1 VKDPCEKFK
10 QTELETTLSLL
21 ATMSKP
27 DRPAEYTDSL
37 SASDLYDAGDTH
49 VFEIEDVHSVRTML
63 IQAIALF
70 TATMV
75 HVLRRQKTLVFGY
88 SLDNWAVMPPECVL
102 FTVLVFILGG
112 PIMKRDFRMIRKLLC
127 WGV

>member
-1 VKDPCEKFK
+1 
-10 QTELETTLSLL
+10 
-21 ATMSKP
+21 MSKP
-27 DRPAEYTDSL
+27 DRPAEYTDSF
-37 SASDLYDAGDTH
+37 SDSDLHDVGDTH
-49 VFEIEDVHSVRTML
+49 VFEIGHVHTVRTLL

-75 HVLRRQKTLVFGY
+75 HVLRKQKTLVFGY

-112 PIMKRDFRMIRKLLC
+112 PIMKRDFKMIRKLLG